1 MHVLISGGGIGGLTA
16 ALAFLKFG
24 HTVTVLEQ
32 SPVLDEVGAGL
43 QISPNG
49 MRVFEA
55 LGVSARV
62 EKDAFRPR
70 SQELRFGRGGGR
82 ILSIPLRDASR
93 ARWGGE
99 YLHLHR
105 ADLVEALAGAL
116 EDRAPDALHLGRRVI
131 SYSQDD
137 AAVTAYL
144 QDGASVRGDLL
155 VGADGI
161 HSAIREQMIGPDTPR
176 FTGHVA
182 WRAVVPVSELGA
194 DAPPESACVWVGG
207 RRHAVTYRLRRGSL
221 ANLVAVVESKTPE
234 TESWTTTGAR
244 EQALKDFKR
253 WSPVVRSIIEKAPV
267 LNRWALYDRLPLER
281 WSDGRVVLMGDACHP
296 MLPFLAQG
304 AVMAIEDAFVL
315 AQRVTRTPDL
325 SDALADYEAE
335 RKPRTSRVQA
345 GARNNASLFHRGDP
359 LTQLATYGP
368 IWLAGQFLPSV
379 AHGHYDWI
387 YKHDVTDTPV
397 TPT

>member
-1 MHVLISGGGIGGLTA
+1 MHVLISGGGIGGLSA
-16 ALAFLKFG
+16 ALAFVKCG
-24 HTVTVLEQ
+24 HQVTVLEQ

-70 SQELRFGRGGGR
+70 SQELRFGKGGGR

-116 EDRAPDALHLGRRVI
+116 EDRAPDALHLGRRVV
-131 SYSQDD
+131 SYSQDEGS
-137 AAVTAYL
+137 VTAHL

-161 HSAIREQMIGPDTPR
+161 HSAIRAQMIGPDTPR

-234 TESWTTTGAR
+234 TESWTATGAR
-244 EQALKDFKR
+244 DQALKDFKR
-253 WSPVVRSIIEKAPV
+253 WSPVIRAILEKAPV
-267 LNRWALYDRLPLER
+267 LNRWALYDRLPLET

-304 AVMAIEDAFVL
+304 AVMAIEDAYVL
-315 AQRVTRTPDL
+315 AQLVMRTPEL
-325 SDALADYEAE
+325 RAALKSYEAQ

-345 GARNNASLFHRGDP
+345 GARNNAALFHHGDP
-359 LTQLATYGP
+359 FTQLATYGP

-379 AHGHYDWI
+379 AHGQYDWI
-387 YKHDVTDTPV
+387 YKHDVTDMPV

>member
-16 ALAFLKFG
+16 ALAFLKCG
-24 HTVTVLEQ
+24 HRVTVFEQ
-32 SPVLDEVGAGL
+32 SPILDEVGAGL

-55 LGVSARV
+55 LGVGARV
-62 EKDAFRPR
+62 ERDAFRPR
-70 SQELRFGRGGGR
+70 AQELRYGKGGGL

-99 YLHLHR
+99 YLHVHR

-116 EDRAPDALHLGRRVI
+116 EDREPEALQLGRRVV
-131 SYSQDD
+131 SYTQDAGSVAAHLED
-137 AAVTAYL
+137 GSAVT
-144 QDGASVRGDLL
+144 GDLL
-155 VGADGI
+155 IGADGI
-161 HSAIREQMIGPDTPR
+161 HSPIRAQMIGPDKPR
-176 FTGHVA
+176 FTGNVA

-194 DAPPESACVWVGG
+194 DAPPETACVWVGP

-234 TESWTTTGAR
+234 SESWTATGAR

-253 WSPVVRSIIEKAPV
+253 WSPVIRSIIEKAPV
-267 LNRWALYDRLPLER
+267 LNRWALFDRMPLER

-304 AVMAIEDAFVL
+304 AVMAIEDAYVL
-315 AQRVTRTPDL
+315 AQLVTRTEDL
-325 SDALADYEAE
+325 QGALQTYEVQ

-345 GARNNASLFHRGDP
+345 GARSNAALFHKGDP
-359 LTQLATYGP
+359 ISRFAAFGP
-368 IWLAGQFLPSV
+368 IWMAGQFLPSV
-379 AHGHYDWI
+379 AHGQYDWI
-387 YKHDVTDTPV
+387 YKHDVTDMNV

>member
-16 ALAFLKFG
+16 ALAFVKFG
-24 HTVTVLEQ
+24 HQVTVLEQ

-99 YLHLHR
+99 YLHVHR

-116 EDRAPDALHLGRRVI
+116 DDRAPDVVHLGRRVV

-137 AAVTAYL
+137 SAAMAHL
-144 QDGASVRGDLL
+144 QDGTSVRGDLL

-161 HSAIREQMIGPDTPR
+161 HSAIRTQMIGPDTPR

-182 WRAVVPVSELGA
+182 WRAVVPVSELGS

-234 TESWTTTGAR
+234 TESWTATGAR

-253 WSPVVRSIIEKAPV
+253 WSPVIRSIIEKAPV

-315 AQRVTRTPDL
+315 AHLVTRKPDL
-325 SDALADYEAE
+325 RDALTSYEAE

-345 GARNNASLFHRGDP
+345 GARNNATLFHRGDP
-359 LTQLATYGP
+359 FTQLATYGP
-368 IWLAGQFLPSV
+368 IWLAGQFLPTV
-379 AHGHYDWI
+379 AHGQYDWI

-397 TPT
+397 TSS